1 MQHDLLGL
9 IKAQESE
16 YYGYSIVLHEIQNG
30 RKNAH

>member
-1 MQHDLLGL
+1 MRHDLLGL

-16 YYGYSIVLHEIQNG
+16 YYGYFIVLHEIQND